1 MSRSLRQDR
10 PSSRPTAHGQ
20 DTPPHLVAL
29 RGRSPDRDLRAPSPP
44 PGRSV
49 SLQTKL
55 LVSYV
60 ILGAFLLVAIPVV
73 QERLLPGRTLVA
85 DAVILALTL
94 VAGYALSTAALKVN
108 RLARLKTSAVEIS
121 GGDLSKVVVSE
132 EQRGFHDEVDGLT
145 ESIRTMQENLRDLVS
160 RIQRTAQSVAESA
173 NELQTSA
180 EEVNAST
187 DEVAS
192 SMAKIA
198 QGAEEQSGLVERTSK
213 VIGDIAASI
222 ERTARSAEEAAKAS
236 ADTSSGAT
244 RSGEAARLAAEKVK
258 KVFARIEVASEQV
271 FAFGERTREITQIVE
286 VITSISQ
293 QTNLLALNATIEAA
307 RAGEYGRGFAVV
319 AEEVRKL
326 AESSGRSA
334 EQISAVAAD
343 VSARASGVVQAM
355 RASVAELGEGREDL
369 NAIMR
374 SLDGI
379 AVVAAAG
386 ADKVRVISEAARDQL
401 QGSADMVRAM
411 DDISDVATGNAT
423 ATEEVRKVIVEQ
435 TASVSQMASA
445 AQELLNLSLELQSVV
460 SRFRLDR

>member
-10 PSSRPTAHGQ
+10 PSNRPPARGQ

-29 RGRSPDRDLRAPSPP
+29 RGRPPDRDLRAPSPP

-55 LVSYV
+55 LLSYV
-60 ILGAFLLVAIPVV
+60 SLGVFLLFATPIVKG
-73 QERLLPGRTLVA
+73 RLLPDRPIVA
-85 DAVILALTL
+85 DAVLVALTL
-94 VAGYALSTAALKVN
+94 VAGYALSTAVLRVS
-108 RLARLKTSAVEIS
+108 RLARLKFSAVEIS
-121 GGDLSKVVVSE
+121 GGDLSKSVVSE
-132 EQRGFHDEVDGLT
+132 EQRGFHDEVDDLT
-145 ESIRTMQENLRDLVS
+145 GSIRTMQENLRDLVS

-244 RSGEAARLAAEKVK
+244 QSGEAARLAAEKVK

-326 AESSGRSA
+326 AESAGRSA

-379 AVVAAAG
+379 AGVAAAG
-386 ADKVRVISEAARDQL
+386 ADKVRVISESARDQL

-423 ATEEVRKVIVEQ
+423 STEEVRKVIVEQ

>member
-1 MSRSLRQDR
+1 LSRSIREDR
-10 PSSRPTAHGQ
+10 PSTRPSARGA
-20 DTPPHLVAL
+20 DSAPHLIAL
-29 RGRSPDRDLRAPSPP
+29 RGRAPERELRTAAPV

-55 LVSYV
+55 LVSYLILGVILLFAIPFVQEYLVRSRVGAGAV
-60 ILGAFLLVAIPVV
+60 ILG
-73 QERLLPGRTLVA
+73 
-85 DAVILALTL
+85 LTL
-94 VAGYALSTAALKVN
+94 AVGYGLSTAVLAV
-108 RLARLKTSAVEIS
+108 ARLTRLKSSAVEIS
-121 GGDLSKVVVSE
+121 RGDLSKSVLSE
-132 EQRGFHDEVDGLT
+132 EKQGFHDEVDDLT

-160 RIQRTAQSVAESA
+160 RIQRTAQSVADSA

-236 ADTSSGAT
+236 GDTSSGAAK
-244 RSGEAARLAAEKVK
+244 SGEAARLAAEKVK
-258 KVFARIEVASEQV
+258 KVFARIEAASEQV

-286 VITSISQ
+286 VITTISQ

-326 AESSGRSA
+326 AENAGRSA

-343 VSARASGVVQAM
+343 VSSRASIVVQAM
-355 RASVAELGEGREDL
+355 RASVSELGEGREDL

-379 AVVAAAG
+379 ARVAATG
-386 ADKVRVISEAARDQL
+386 ADKVKVISEAARDQL

-423 ATEEVRKVIVEQ
+423 STEEVRKVIVEQ

-445 AQELLNLSLELQSVV
+445 AQELLNLSLELQNVV
-460 SRFRLDR
+460 SRFRLDRV

>member
-1 MSRSLRQDR
+1 MARGNRDDR
-10 PSSRPTAHGQ
+10 PTTRPSARWTDSA
-20 DTPPHLVAL
+20 PHLVAL
-29 RGRSPDRDLRAPSPP
+29 RGRPAERDLQAAAPA

-49 SLQTKL
+49 SLQIKL
-55 LVSYV
+55 LVSYLILGV
-60 ILGAFLLVAIPVV
+60 ILLFAIPLVFD
-73 QERLLPGRTLVA
+73 RLLPGRPVSA
-85 DAVILALTL
+85 GAVVVALT
-94 VAGYALSTAALKVN
+94 VAVGFALSAAVLHVS
-108 RLARLKTSAVEIS
+108 RLARLKASAVEIS
-121 GGDLSKVVVSE
+121 RGDLSKSVVSE
-132 EQRGFHDEVDGLT
+132 EQRGFHDEVDDLT
-145 ESIRTMQENLRDLVS
+145 GSIRTMQENLRDLVS

-192 SMAKIA
+192 SMAKIS
-198 QGAEEQSGLVERTSK
+198 QGAEEQSSLVERTSK

-244 RSGEAARLAAEKVK
+244 QSGEAARLAAEKVK
-258 KVFARIEVASEQV
+258 KVFARIEAASEQV

-293 QTNLLALNATIEAA
+293 RTNLLALNATIEAA

-326 AESSGRSA
+326 AESAGRSG

-379 AVVAAAG
+379 AGVAAAG

-423 ATEEVRKVIVEQ
+423 STEQVRKVIVEQ

>member
-1 MSRSLRQDR
+1 MSRSLRDERSTR
-10 PSSRPTAHGQ
+10 PSARGGDDAPY
-20 DTPPHLVAL
+20 LVAL
-29 RGRSPDRDLRAPSPP
+29 RGRAPDRELRTAAPA

-55 LVSYV
+55 LVSYLILGVILIFAIPLVEEHLVRGSRFGAGAV
-60 ILGAFLLVAIPVV
+60 ILG
-73 QERLLPGRTLVA
+73 
-85 DAVILALTL
+85 LTL
-94 VAGYALSTAALKVN
+94 AVGYGLSIAVLAVA
-108 RLARLKTSAVEIS
+108 RLTRLKTSATEIS
-121 GGDLSKVVVSE
+121 RGDLSKSVVSE
-132 EQRGFHDEVDGLT
+132 EAGFHDEVDDLT
-145 ESIRTMQENLRDLVS
+145 DSIRTMQENLRDLVS
-160 RIQRTAQSVAESA
+160 RIQRTAQSVADSA

-187 DEVAS
+187 DEVAR
-192 SMAKIA
+192 SMATIA

-236 ADTSSGAT
+236 SDTSSGAAK
-244 RSGEAARLAAEKVK
+244 SGEAARLAAEKVK
-258 KVFARIEVASEQV
+258 KVFARIEAASEQV

-326 AESSGRSA
+326 AESAGRSA

-343 VSARASGVVQAM
+343 VSGRASIVVQAM
-355 RASVAELGEGREDL
+355 RASVSELVDGREDL

-379 AVVAAAG
+379 ARVAATG
-386 ADKVRVISEAARDQL
+386 AEKVNVISEAARDQL

-423 ATEEVRKVIVEQ
+423 STEQVRKVIVEQ

-460 SRFRLDR
+460 SRFRLDRA

>member
-10 PSSRPTAHGQ
+10 PSSRLPAHGQ
-20 DTPPHLVAL
+20 DTPAHLVAL
-29 RGRSPDRDLRAPSPP
+29 RGRVPDRDLRPP
-44 PGRSV
+44 PPPPSRAI

-60 ILGAFLLVAIPVV
+60 LLGAFLVGAVPLVQRVLGDRIF
-73 QERLLPGRTLVA
+73 LA
-85 DAVILALTL
+85 DVILLVLTL
-94 VAGYALSTAALKVN
+94 VVGYALATAVLRVN
-108 RLARLKTSAVEIS
+108 RLARLRISAVEIS
-121 GGDLSKVVVSE
+121 GGDLSKAVASE
-132 EQRGFHDEVDGLT
+132 MARGFQDEVDGLAD
-145 ESIRTMQENLRDLVS
+145 SIRTMQENLRDLVS

-173 NELQTSA
+173 NELQTA
-180 EEVNAST
+180 AGEVNAST

-198 QGAEEQSGLVERTSK
+198 QGADEQSGLVERTSK

-222 ERTARSAEEAAKAS
+222 ERTARSAQEAAKAS
-236 ADTSSGAT
+236 ADTSSGAAQ
-244 RSGEAARLAAEKVK
+244 SGEAARLAAEKVK
-258 KVFARIEVASEQV
+258 KVFSRIEAAGEQV

-286 VITSISQ
+286 VITSISR

-334 EQISAVAAD
+334 EQISAVAAE
-343 VSARASGVVQAM
+343 VAARASGVVQAM
-355 RASVAELGEGREDL
+355 HASVAELSEGREDL

-379 AVVAAAG
+379 TGAATAG
-386 ADKVRVISEAARDQL
+386 AEKVRVISEAARDQM

-423 ATEEVRKVIVEQ
+423 STEQVRRVILEQ

>member
-1 MSRSLRQDR
+1 VSRSLRQDR
-10 PSSRPTAHGQ
+10 PSNRPPAHGQ

-29 RGRSPDRDLRAPSPP
+29 RGRTPDRDLRAPSTS

-55 LVSYV
+55 LLSYV
-60 ILGAFLLVAIPVV
+60 ILGVFILFATPLVK
-73 QERLLPGRTLVA
+73 ERFLPGRPLVA
-85 DAVILALTL
+85 DAVLVALTL
-94 VAGYALSTAALKVN
+94 VAGYALSAAVLRVT
-108 RLARLKTSAVEIS
+108 RLARLRLSAVEIS
-121 GGDLSKVVVSE
+121 AGDLSKSVVSE
-132 EQRGFHDEVDGLT
+132 EQRGFHDEVDDLT
-145 ESIRTMQENLRDLVS
+145 GSIRTMQENLRDLVS

-192 SMAKIA
+192 SMAKIS
-198 QGAEEQSGLVERTSK
+198 QGAEEQSSLVERTSK

-244 RSGEAARLAAEKVK
+244 QSGEAARLAAEKVK
-258 KVFARIEVASEQV
+258 KVFARIEAASEQV

-293 QTNLLALNATIEAA
+293 RTNLLALNATIEAA

-326 AESSGRSA
+326 AESAGRSG

-379 AVVAAAG
+379 AGVAAAG

-423 ATEEVRKVIVEQ
+423 STEQVRKVIVEQ